1 MSQPAPD
8 DLGINAD
15 ISAQVPHWSR
25 VGRLKRT
32 KLPNLS
38 GGGHVFGGG
47 ASQGIMTVLAG
58 RLLCDTYLAARELV
72 KEVDYTLKTLSHSLL
87 QQERHELSAAD
98 VPGQP
103 LDLHAS
109 CVVLGQIPS
118 PNAAM
123 LMSLAGNFLIGRSL
137 RHAVADLSGCVQTAT
152 IWPTSTIT
160 CRLQTHGCSLAQQ
173 VNESLCLGYHC
184 STLQS
189 AILGS
194 ALNEAIALIASMMAF
209 LVMFVF
215 LICLEFP
222 LQVSMRPR

>member
-1 MSQPAPD
+1 MGVNTDVP
-8 DLGINAD
+8 
-15 ISAQVPHWSR
+15 AQVPHWSR

-103 LDLHAS
+103 PTLSAATVQYPY
-109 CVVLGQIPS
+109 VVLGLITVFY
-118 PNAAM
+118 AAM
-123 LMSLAGNFLIGRSL
+123 LR
-137 RHAVADLSGCVQTAT
+137 VWQE
-152 IWPTSTIT
+152 
-160 CRLQTHGCSLAQQ
+160 CS
-173 VNESLCLGYHC
+173 
-184 STLQS
+184 
-189 AILGS
+189 
-194 ALNEAIALIASMMAF
+194 
-209 LVMFVF
+209 
-215 LICLEFP
+215 
-222 LQVSMRPR
+222 